1 MKVNPNFEDLN
12 DAETVRDHFEDFK
25 SENVERTIY
34 TASEM
39 YLMDNKTIPCLIEPI
54 IPKIGIFT
62 LVGSSDTGKSMLLRQ
77 LALSIAN
84 GTDFL
89 GFKVNS
95 NTGKVIFVATED
107 DHVSTSY
114 LLRKQSNSIEGLE
127 NILFNFETENIPEFL
142 ENELSKNQTDLVIID
157 AWSDVFGQN
166 LNDSALI
173 RQTLNIYKS
182 ISHKYN
188 CAIGFLHHV
197 GKRTQKLAPSKDNI
211 LSGQGFEAKMRLVLD
226 LRVDNENPDYRHL
239 SIVKGNYLG
248 SEFKTSS
255 YKLLFDKDTF
265 LFSNTGERVMFEELA
280 EKTEDQ
286 KRKSNTNPMDVT
298 DEIHNRLLMDVYK
311 SNKPLLA
318 SELYDRLSMIYGKHF
333 SETFGRDKTKK
344 FARYLEDENFIE
356 QVGTKGTKTSMF
368 DLTRRDG

>member
-1 MKVNPNFEDLN
+1 MEIKPNFADLSP
-12 DAETVRDHFEDFK
+12 DAITNHFEELK
-25 SENVERTIY
+25 NENIEGTIY
-34 TASEM
+34 KASEM
-39 YLMDNKTIPCLIEPI
+39 FLMKTETIPCLIDPI
-54 IPKIGIFT
+54 IPKIGIFA

-77 LALSIAN
+77 LALSIAK

-89 GFKVNS
+89 DFKVNP

-107 DHVSTSY
+107 DHISTSY
-114 LLRKQSNSIEGLE
+114 LLRKQADSIEGLE
-127 NILFNFETENIPEFL
+127 NIIFNFDTENIPDFL
-142 ENELSKNQTDLVIID
+142 EKELALNQTDLVIID

-173 RQTLNIYKS
+173 RQTLNIYKA
-182 ISHKYN
+182 ISNKYK

-226 LRVDNENPDYRHL
+226 LRVDNVNPDFRHL

-255 YKLLFDKDTF
+255 YKLLFDKDKF
-265 LFSNTGERVMFEELA
+265 LFDNTGERVMFEELA
-280 EKTEDQ
+280 EKTEEQ
-286 KRKSNTNPMDVT
+286 KRKGNTNPMDVT
-298 DEIHNRLLMDVYK
+298 EETHNRLLMDVFK
-311 SNKPLLA
+311 NNKPLLA
-318 SELYDRLSMIYGKHF
+318 SELYDRLGILYAKHF
-333 SETFGRDKTKK
+333 TETFGRDKTKK
-344 FARYLEDENFIE
+344 YARYLEDEDFIK
-356 QVGTKGTKTSMF
+356 QIGTKGTKTSMF